1 MISNENTFTTS
12 KKNQESK
19 LRKDKDLYPEQSENI
34 HNNVSYDMKN
44 HMNEKV
50 RVKDMLLDR
59 KFKKIKK

>member
-19 LRKDKDLYPEQSENI
+19 LRKDKNLYPEQSENI
-34 HNNVSYDMKN
+34 YNSVSYDMKK